1 MRQAGRIG
9 QWNDDKG
16 FGFVTPHGGD
26 ARAFVHVKAFQVSAR
41 RPVVGDLI
49 SYDTETDAKGRLT
62 AINVRFAGQRILTP
76 AAAPRR
82 TPKTRTPPMRVPR
95 LTIAITFL
103 LVVIALAVLGIMPA
117 ALALAYLLMS
127 VASYLMYAFD
137 KEVAGRARW
146 QRILAPATVPRRT
159 RKPRTPARRIPRLA
173 IALLFLLAVI
183 ALTVAGVMP
192 AALAL
197 VYGLMSV
204 ASYLMYAFDKEV
216 AGRARWRRTPESTLH
231 LLDLLGGW
239 PGGLIAQQVA
249 RHKTVK
255 ASFQRGFWITVVL
268 NLLAY
273 AVLWRSGIA
282 ATWTEW
288 LLG

>member
-16 FGFVTPHGGD
+16 FGFVTPHEGG

-49 SYDTETDAKGRLT
+49 SYDTQTDAKGRLN

-82 TPKTRTPPMRVPR
+82 TPKPR
-95 LTIAITFL
+95 
-103 LVVIALAVLGIMPA
+103 
-117 ALALAYLLMS
+117 MS
-127 VASYLMYAFD
+127 
-137 KEVAGRARW
+137 
-146 QRILAPATVPRRT
+146 
-159 RKPRTPARRIPRLA
+159 ARRIPRLG
-173 IALLFLLAVI
+173 IGVTFLLAVVGL
-183 ALTVAGVMP
+183 AAMGTMP
-192 AALAL
+192 AVLAIG
-197 VYGLMSV
+197 YALMSV
-204 ASYLMYAFDKEV
+204 ASFLMYAHDKEV

-268 NLLAY
+268 NLVGC

-282 ATWTEW
+282 ATWTGW

>member
-16 FGFVTPHGGD
+16 FGFVTPHGGG

-49 SYDTETDAKGRLT
+49 SYDTETDAKGRLN

-146 QRILAPATVPRRT
+146 QRI
-159 RKPRTPARRIPRLA
+159 
-173 IALLFLLAVI
+173 
-183 ALTVAGVMP
+183 
-192 AALAL
+192 
-197 VYGLMSV
+197 
-204 ASYLMYAFDKEV
+204 
-216 AGRARWRRTPESTLH
+216 PENTLH

-239 PGGLIAQQVA
+239 PGGLIAQHVA

-255 ASFQRGFWITVVL
+255 ASFQRAFWITVVL